1 MTFLRRLHLYL
12 GCFFAPML
20 VFFCVSGIWQ
30 VFGLQWGENSK
41 TLRLLSTIHMG
52 RNVKSM
58 PGVHT
63 FDSSW
68 LEGFVVLMA
77 ISLIVSIVLG
87 VILAFRFGRGTLALA
102 SLAGGILIP
111 LILIIC
117 FGHTD

>member
-20 VFFCVSGIWQ
+20 VFFCVSGMWQ

-52 RNVKSM
+52 RNVKGG
-58 PGVHT
+58 PNT
-63 FDSSW
+63 YTLDSSW
-68 LEGFVVLMA
+68 LEGLVVLMA
-77 ISLIVSIVLG
+77 ISLIISIILG

-111 LILIIC
+111 LILIIT
-117 FGHTD
+117 FSHPG